1 MRQAALKSINEEF
14 VEELASGRNIQLT
27 IDDVPVAEIVPLNS
41 KAIAQRQAG
50 NKDKRHAAFERITAI
65 MDRGVD
71 LGGVW
76 NGRSELYD
84 RD

>member
-27 IDDVPVAEIVPLNS
+27 IDDVPVAEIVPIDS
-41 KAIAQRQAG
+41 QAIALRQAG
-50 NKDKRHAAFERITAI
+50 DKDKRAAAFERITAI
-65 MDRGVD
+65 MERGVD

-76 NGRSELYD
+76 NGRSELYE